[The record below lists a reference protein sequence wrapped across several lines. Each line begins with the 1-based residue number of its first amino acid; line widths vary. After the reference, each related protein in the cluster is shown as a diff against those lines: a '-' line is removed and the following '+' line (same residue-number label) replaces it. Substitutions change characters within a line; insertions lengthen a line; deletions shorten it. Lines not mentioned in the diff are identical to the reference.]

1 MAKGTKNHP
10 ITADEYVPPANLEE
24 TLERIGRHLSELREF
39 TPTLPARAAHTEE
52 LVLPLAFRG
61 EDDLVLTR
69 RDGQPGY
76 REFEI
81 HRVVDALA
89 KLETYSR
96 AALDIT
102 YNCSLE
108 SQKAGDEKP
117 MTEFIELRDS
127 TYEAFG
133 LLTQQAINARQQN
146 SDMANAYKQLKSLV
160 DLAVRELPH
169 LLVKIRG
176 LYPPKSSIG
185 HWWTGSA
192 GLK

>member
-1 MAKGTKNHP
+1 MAKGAKNPP
-10 ITADEYVPPANLEE
+10 IPDEEYVPPANLEE
-24 TLERIGRHLSELREF
+24 TLERIARHLGELREY
-39 TPTLPARAAHTEE
+39 TPTLPARAAQTEE

-69 RDGQPGY
+69 RDGQQGY

-81 HRVVDALA
+81 HRVVESLA
-89 KLETYSR
+89 ELETYSR
-96 AALDIT
+96 AALDTT
-102 YNCSLE
+102 YNCSRK

-117 MTEFIELRDS
+117 MIEFVKLRDA
-127 TYEAFG
+127 TYAAFG

-169 LLVKIRG
+169 LLMKVRG
-176 LYPPKSSIG
+176 LYSCPMFF
-185 HWWTGSA
+185 
-192 GLK
+192 